1 MSRPVVMCAV
11 DLGSATPHVLYHAVG
26 LARVMDGA
34 LKIVHVTSEVSKESH
49 DRVWE
54 ACVKA
59 APYQSGFDGN
69 DVLVRTGPVAEA
81 IDREAASVGATL
93 LVMGSLGH
101 GGLARLLLGST
112 SDALLRETRTPVLLV
127 PPIDMDIV
135 SAGDTAALTCGPV
148 LAAVDLAE
156 DSRRQLETASW
167 LAGLAHQSLLLMT
180 VARDGV
186 SDHDASVGLRGRAHG
201 LSPVKPTALIVRKG
215 DLAEEISRCAVKEGT
230 GLVVMGLRDRPRGR
244 PGAIA
249 SAVLKTGR
257 AFVLA
262 VPNR

>member
-26 LARVMDGA
+26 LSRVMDGA
-34 LKIVHVTSEVSKESH
+34 LKIVHVTSEISKEVH
-49 DRVWE
+49 DRVWGE
-54 ACVKA
+54 CVKA
-59 APYQSGFDGN
+59 APYQSGFDRS

-81 IDREAASVGATL
+81 IDREAVAVGAAL
-93 LVMGSLGH
+93 LVMGSLSH

-135 SAGDTAALTCGPV
+135 TAGDTAALTCGPV

-156 DSRRQLETASW
+156 NSRHQLETASRM
-167 LAGLAHQSLLLMT
+167 AGLAHQSLLLLT
-180 VARDGV
+180 IAPSGL
-186 SDHDASVGLRGRAHG
+186 SDHEASEQLRDRAHG
-201 LSPVKPTALIVRKG
+201 LSPVKPKALIVRKG

-230 GLVVMGLRDRPRGR
+230 GLVVMGLRERPRGR

-262 VPNR
+262 VPDR